1 MQKPDV
7 KTSAKSLPI
16 LPSTA
21 AGNNIRAIPI
31 STSIPSGSSVNTIGG
46 NVNHSRPDTA
56 SSHVTTTVSA
66 SSLPLTPQPSLI
78 HIQNRTVVGGT
89 IGGPVPVNILRGA
102 TQAASVMSQQHPT
115 SFPSHLPRG
124 AVAAS
129 ALTLTKNSAAAVLR
143 TGSSVAS
150 QIPAAP
156 SVPSVSV
163 SVPVQGLASALSRS
177 QVISAIRT
185 TTPPAPRSTSPAV
198 SISDHTRANLIV
210 HGGTTSGTTAGHI
223 SGQPV
228 QITLTQRVG
237 AAGQAAAIADSIK
250 PGSLVALGPK
260 TVHVAQSGQPHP
272 LVQHP
277 KVATGLQSSGVAG
290 VAVTPQQLQQQAA
303 LAASKPGAL
312 AVNAAVPAIT
322 INSLSA
328 PVTPATV
335 VAPAA
340 AAPASIPIAKV
351 TPQRQQTAL
360 SANLQQ
366 TPLAIQ
372 TVPSGSEFS
381 NMPDISAMATQSGA
395 SQLLLSQTHRGNTVT
410 MATSSAIAT
419 LATSAATS
427 LNPQSADR
435 SVQQQHPFNLTA
447 TPGQGQDSMWLQHIL
462 YQAQAPL
469 VPGPHNASTIMRPA
483 TFFIPRP
490 SLEQNKLTS
499 QTPNLA
505 ASLSHPLNAAQPAV
519 LFNPRMM
526 VDSLRQPLPLST
538 NAAFTAAAVTSAPA
552 SLTVVNSDSKPV
564 ISLSTNTVLSG
575 LQTSIITTSTTSAE
589 HSHPASSSLHIATSI
604 QPASAVAS
612 ALSPGL
618 NLAAALPSM
627 PSRPT
632 VASSIIAAATAQQV
646 HATSGTQPQP
656 PGTPGGTS
664 SNTNPGSSPRPS
676 ILRKRT
682 IDGNVPVPRR
692 PNFNLMSESQ
702 SPRPDNTPLSNV
714 SSPKTPA
721 TENSQS
727 STDTA
732 LSSNDATTPTH
743 NSHSDLKI
751 KQEPGDTLENGT
763 TMVAS
768 PAVSFSGSMTDAS
781 PRKRA
786 RKQLFD
792 VSHRNVNEELKDNT
806 STDDEI
812 EHQPDA
818 KDDLVDG
825 STEKRNEYI
834 DEDGVRWT
842 TEKTKPSISILGE
855 YNTSW
860 KPRCNHFLRYSD
872 VRPKDD
878 RRPTVNE
885 LANQRGILQKS
896 SGWKLFHMAAQLEDL
911 VENEQKTHQK
921 IAEIKASLAARV
933 GARQVSDPDFN
944 VLQELT
950 QANLQRCQLIS
961 DQLMEAKQNMLNI
974 LNHRPKIQ
982 EIIHKNLSKRPIKKK
997 ERT

>member
-552 SLTVVNSDSKPV
+552 SLTVVNSDSKP
-564 ISLSTNTVLSG
+564 
-575 LQTSIITTSTTSAE
+575 
-589 HSHPASSSLHIATSI
+589 
-604 QPASAVAS
+604 
-612 ALSPGL
+612 GL